1 MDTQSGSTSR
11 SVAIADIVPNAK
23 QYSFFQLVSLLE
35 TFSKGDREG
44 AKFRFRA
51 NPSLAFPSSDIASIQ
66 STLVGDDILT
76 DVVVNFMGLYGPS
89 SPLPAFY
96 TERVL
101 HAEDDDETA
110 RDFMDLFNHRMVE
123 HFYQCWKKYR
133 YYLQYKI
140 DAKDNFS
147 AWVFELAGLKELRS
161 GRYKKLRWQIL
172 LPLSPLLNQHVKNAE
187 GLCRLVEA
195 YFGVERVEVVQ
206 CEPREVSVLPEQQ
219 CQMGMMSS
227 SMGMDMVIGDTVIDR
242 MSKFSIHLFDLSTDQ
257 YHRFLP
263 TSDQDDEQNQHDE
276 LKELIQFYMTHQLH
290 FDVLLHSKHKAH
302 VINILSDQSAM
313 KMGWNSCIG
322 SMDTQ
327 AEYVTCL

>member
-1 MDTQSGSTSR
+1 MDAQSRSTSR
-11 SVAIADIVPNAK
+11 SVAVAEVIPNAR

-35 TFSKGDREG
+35 KFGDSESEST
-44 AKFRFRA
+44 KFRFRA
-51 NPSLAFPSSDIASIQ
+51 NPSLAFPSSDVASI
-66 STLVGDDILT
+66 TNTVVGDNTLT

-110 RDFMDLFNHRMVE
+110 RDFMDVFNHRMVE

-133 YYLQYKI
+133 YYLQYEVG
-140 DAKDNFS
+140 AKDSFS

-161 GRYKKLRWQIL
+161 GRYKRLSWQIL

-195 YFGVERVEVVQ
+195 YFGIDRVEVMQ
-206 CEPREVSVLPEQQ
+206 CEPREVSVMPEQQ
-219 CQMGMMSS
+219 CQMGMLSS
-227 SMGMDMVIGDTVIDR
+227 SMGMDLVIGDTVIDR

-257 YHRFLP
+257 YHQFLP
-263 TSDQDDEQNQHDE
+263 SGSQHEE
-276 LKELIQFYMTHQLH
+276 LNELIQFYMTHQLH
-290 FDVLLHSKHKAH
+290 FDVLLHSKNRAH
-302 VINILSDQSAM
+302 VVNEISEQSAM

-322 SMDTQ
+322 TLDAQS
-327 AEYVTCL
+327 EYVTCL